1 MSIVQE
7 TRTALLELFPELAA
21 AEVEARAAAEAAALA
36 EEAVEVDTETEAVEQ
51 VASPDGS
58 GEGEASAEETSSAE
72 AETKE
77 KAEVKKAGKQEKE
90 EEGPR
95 QSGILELAHSDRGVH
110 LDVLLDPDLVVRAAE
125 ILDGLGFSLE
135 AVTGVDWIKDNRM
148 EVIYDYNHIGGELCR
163 VVVRTFISRE
173 NPEIATISK
182 VFPGANWHE
191 RETHDFFGIV
201 FTGHP
206 CLEPLLLPED
216 ADFHPLLKDFKP

>member
-1 MSIVQE
+1 MSLVQE
-7 TRTALLELFPELAA
+7 ARTALLELFPELAEA
-21 AEVEARAAAEAAALA
+21 EARASAEAAASTEEVALA
-36 EEAVEVDTETEAVEQ
+36 DVETEEAAEQSGSPERPGGEEV
-51 VASPDGS
+51 
-58 GEGEASAEETSSAE
+58 SAEGASVAE
-72 AETKE
+72 AESKE
-77 KAEVKKAGKQEKE
+77 KAEEQKAGKPEKE

-95 QSGILELAHSDRGVH
+95 QVGILELEHSDRGVH
-110 LDVLLDPDLVVRAAE
+110 LDVLLDPDLVVKAAE

-148 EVIYDYNHIGGELCR
+148 EVIYDYNHTGGELCR

-173 NPEIATISK
+173 KPEITTISE